1 MASVMIPEPTP
12 IVVGVDGT
20 GRSRD
25 ALALATRLAD
35 ASQRLVLTHVH
46 DHGPLSIGPSTDN
59 YEQLVR
65 EVVHF
70 TFAAAKQTLAPVAQ
84 RELRLVSNPSPAAGL
99 QSIAQ
104 ETGASVIVVGSS
116 HRSPLRVLGGS
127 VTESVLASASV
138 PVAVAPND
146 YARTARGLLTIGSGF
161 DGSPESRE
169 ALAWAANLARR
180 RHAHLVALAVHT
192 RMAFG
197 GVPAAGVVN
206 LRSANDTFR
215 AALHEQL
222 ADTVAARGDGDEA
235 SSRMLD
241 GDAVSELAEA
251 SAELDL
257 LVLGSRG
264 YGPVRRVLFGSVS
277 RALARYAACPVVV
290 VPRGAAPQS

>member
-1 MASVMIPEPTP
+1 MGSDMILNTAPL
-12 IVVGVDGT
+12 VVGVDGT
-20 GRSRD
+20 DRSRD

-35 ASQRLVLTHVH
+35 PGQRLVLTHVH
-46 DHGPLSIGPSTDN
+46 DYGRLSIGPSPGD

-65 EVVHF
+65 KIVDF
-70 TFAAAKQTLAPVAQ
+70 TFAAAKETLAPVAQ

-99 QSIAQ
+99 QAIAQ

-146 YARTARGLLTIGSGF
+146 YTRTAHSLLTIGSGF

-180 RHAHLVALAVHT
+180 RRAHLVALAVHT

-197 GVPAAGVVN
+197 GVPTAGVAN
-206 LRSANDTFR
+206 HQSANDTSR
-215 AALHEQL
+215 AALYEQL
-222 ADTVAARGDGDEA
+222 GDAVAARGDGDEA
-235 SSRMLD
+235 SGRLLD
-241 GDAVSELAEA
+241 GDAVGELAEA

-290 VPRGAAPQS
+290 VPRGAAPHS